1 MRSKLPIIVALASVA
16 IGLPLHAQ
24 TLQQHY
30 RAAIISTIAT
40 AQCNVIK
47 GFISEETAHELIE
60 ATVEEQPQLRPAYLW
75 AVKSDNAIAAVDGLA
90 STLGAYCQGEIT
102 DEVIENVILPNL
114 NK

>member
-1 MRSKLPIIVALASVA
+1 MKSKLLIIAVMASVD

-47 GFISEETAHELIE
+47 EFISEETAHELIV

-75 AVKSDNAIAAVDGLA
+75 AVESDNARAAVVGLA
-90 STLGAYCQGEIT
+90 STLGPYCNGKVAN
-102 DEVIENVILPNL
+102 EVIQNVILPNL
-114 NK
+114 K